1 MGNENKRKVLLPREA
16 GRFPDSTNDVPV
28 HLLRAVQ
35 WSCGNRAGGVIRRR
49 DVGPRPHDAP
59 EDDMRT
65 TLFAPL
71 AVLLALAA
79 NAVHAADQPGQKQQQ
94 LAQQAQTVLKTHCYR
109 CHGQDGSVEGSVN
122 YITDLAK
129 LVARKKVLP
138 HDTKGS
144 RLFRRVDEGTMPPP
158 DEQPRPSPAEVAV
171 LKKWIEAGAPAG
183 QVATRAAITQPE
195 VYAAILAD
203 LGTMDRRTRRFQRY
217 FTLTHLHNAG
227 LSDEELQTYRN
238 ALAKLVNSLSWGSQI
253 KNPVP
258 VDASRTVLRIDLR
271 WYVWDAAIWNRILQE
286 YPYGLLDDSVSARA
300 VSVGTLA
307 KQPLVRADWFV
318 ATASRAPLYYDVL
331 RLPAS
336 LAELEKLIRV
346 DAAENI
352 RQERVA
358 RIGFNGSGISRFN
371 RILERHDSAQGMYWR
386 TYDFD
391 EPPANLVQRIE
402 NGLLPDRRNI
412 FAFPLGPGGLAENPF
427 QHIGGEA
434 IFALPNG
441 LHAYVLYN
449 ANDARLNKGPINV
462 VSDAR
467 RPDRAVESGVS
478 CMGCHT
484 TGILP
489 KADQV
494 IDHLAKNPKAFKR
507 DEADVI
513 RALYPGKEAG
523 LKLMEADAKK
533 FTETVAKTGA
543 KVSRFEAVSTITL
556 KYEADVDLVSAASE
570 VGLTPDEFRGRISQS
585 ETLLKHV
592 GALRAGGTVTRQL
605 WVQAFGDI
613 ARELQLGGLYQA
625 NLNGPTL
632 RDNTGELDPL
642 EARDAANQWAFSTDG
657 RRAVVASG
665 DRSVRYFDVEGRRDL
680 KRLVGH
686 TASVWAVAL
695 SPDGKLAA
703 SGAMDGT
710 ARAWNLTT
718 GLATGS
724 FTDHTSL
731 VSAVAFTPN
740 GKWVV
745 SGDFEGTVVYWKAAG
760 GQEGWRV
767 EKLGLITALAVDP
780 QGEFVA
786 VTTDTALVLL
796 DLKDGHERHRYGTF
810 TSPLSAI
817 AISPDGKWIA
827 AGSDAGIVRVWRVG
841 EAKSKA
847 TLMGHVGGVRSIAIK
862 NGGRW
867 VLTGG
872 ADRTVRLWATFAEKQ
887 TVPLFRKHKAS
898 VTGVAFLENDT
909 QTVSGDRELN
919 ALPWRIEKFLHA
931 TPAPPSPAKKDAP
944 KGPPKIPY
952 ARP

>member
-1 MGNENKRKVLLPREA
+1 M
-16 GRFPDSTNDVPV
+16 
-28 HLLRAVQ
+28 H
-35 WSCGNRAGGVIRRR
+35 
-49 DVGPRPHDAP
+49 
-59 EDDMRT
+59 T
-65 TLFAPL
+65 TLLAPL
-71 AVLLALAA
+71 AALLALAA
-79 NAVHAADQPGQKQQQ
+79 TSARANDSPDAKPEQQ
-94 LAQQAQTVLKTHCYR
+94 LARQAQAVLKAHCYR

-122 YITDLAK
+122 YVTDLAK
-129 LVARKKVLP
+129 LVARKKVMP
-138 HDTKGS
+138 NDAKGS

-158 DEQPRPSPAEVAV
+158 DEQPRPSAAEVAV

-183 QVATRAAITQPE
+183 EVVTRATIAQGE

-203 LGTMDRRTRRFQRY
+203 LGTMDRRARRFQRY

-238 ALAKLVNSLSWGSQI
+238 ALAKLVNALSWASQI

-258 VDASRTVLRIDLR
+258 VDANRTVLRIDLR
-271 WYVWDAAIWNRILQE
+271 WYLWDAATWNRILQE
-286 YPYGLLDDSVSARA
+286 HPYGVLDDSVSARA

-336 LAELEKLIRV
+336 LTELEKLIRV

-371 RILERHDSAQGMYWR
+371 RVLERHDSAQGMYWR

-391 EPPANLVQRIE
+391 EPPANLAERI
-402 NGLLPDRRNI
+402 NGGLLPDRRNV

-427 QHIGGEA
+427 QHAGGEA

-441 LHAYVLYN
+441 LHAYYLTN
-449 ANDARLNKGPINV
+449 AVNARLDKGPIAI
-462 VSDAR
+462 VSDPK
-467 RPDRAVESGVS
+467 RPDRAVEAGVS

-507 DEADVI
+507 EEADII

-533 FTETVAKTGA
+533 FAEAAAKTGA
-543 KVSRFEAVSTITL
+543 KVSRFEAVSTVTL
-556 KYEADVDLVSAASE
+556 KYEAEVDLATGASE
-570 VGLTPDEFRGRISQS
+570 VGLPPEEFRGRISQS
-585 ETLLKHV
+585 EALVKHV
-592 GALRAGGTVTRQL
+592 GALRAGGTVTRQI

-613 ARELQLGGLYQA
+613 ARELQLGGLYQS

-632 RDNTGELDPL
+632 KDNTGELDPL
-642 EARDAANQWAFSTDG
+642 EARDAANQWAFSPDG
-657 RRAVVASG
+657 RRAIIASG

-695 SPDGKLAA
+695 SPDGKFAA
-703 SGAMDGT
+703 SGSMDGT
-710 ARAWNLTT
+710 ARAWD
-718 GLATGS
+718 LATGLETGK
-724 FTDHTSL
+724 FADHTSL
-731 VSAVAFTPN
+731 ASAVAFTPN

-745 SGDFEGTVVYWKAAG
+745 SGDFDGTVVYWKAAG
-760 GQEGWRV
+760 GQEGWRA
-767 EKLGLITALAVDP
+767 EKLGLVTALAVDP
-780 QGEFVA
+780 QGAFVA
-786 VTTDTALVLL
+786 VATDTALVLL
-796 DLKDGHERHRYGTF
+796 DLKDGRELKRYGKF
-810 TSPLSAI
+810 TSPLSAVGV
-817 AISPDGKWIA
+817 SPDGKWVA
-827 AGSDAGIVRVWRVG
+827 AGSDAGVVRVWRVG
-841 EAKSKA
+841 EEKAKA
-847 TLMGHVGGVRSIAIK
+847 TLTGHVGGVRSIAIRD
-862 NGGRW
+862 GRW

-872 ADRTVRLWATFAEKQ
+872 ADHTVRLWAIFSEKQ
-887 TVPLFRKHKAS
+887 TIPVFRKHGAG
-898 VTGVAFLENDT
+898 VTGVAFLENGT

-919 ALPWRIEKFLHA
+919 ALPWKIEQFLSA
-931 TPAPPSPAKKDAP
+931 APTQPTKADPP
-944 KGPPKIPY
+944 KGAAKIPY
-952 ARP
+952 AGP